1 MIMAVLS
8 FFYTLASFRINITL
22 VITFFFIT
30 MAFVMLMAAYWV
42 VAEGNAK
49 VGLDLQ
55 IVRTP
60 SYLEHVMV
68 VLIIS

>member
-1 MIMAVLS
+1 
-8 FFYTLASFRINITL
+8 
-22 VITFFFIT
+22 